1 MKAAA
6 ARHTGLPFVPQPA
19 PDELLGSWLLR
30 VAQLYGLGL
39 KTLLSRLGALQ
50 AGDAHLPHWFSID
63 SSDVSLDVLAG
74 ATRVSRP
81 TLATMTSSTC
91 KRRWPEELR
100 ARPRC
105 LSDATDA
112 GQPLTWNRHWIN
124 PLAAVCR
131 IHGTWLTLVATRML
145 ARVHH
150 VEDFGGVVQYV

>member
-50 AGDAHLPHWFSID
+50 AGDAHLPHRFSIY

-74 ATRVSRP
+74 ATRVPRP
-81 TLATMTSSTC
+81 ALATMTTSTC
-91 KRRWPEELR
+91 GPRWPEELGPAQDACRMRRTPVNRSR
-100 ARPRC
+100 A
-105 LSDATDA
+105 T
-112 GQPLTWNRHWIN
+112 
-124 PLAAVCR
+124 
-131 IHGTWLTLVATRML
+131 GT
-145 ARVHH
+145 
-150 VEDFGGVVQYV
+150 G